1 MKKLFT
7 VLLLITSLTVS
18 AQLFQEDA
26 THLRFHKVKVYI
38 KATKQIVKKRKVF
51 MLKYDE
57 KQLKALVGKKHK
69 TLRFKGEPERKTLKD
84 QLFWRL
90 QTESGTIVFIH
101 ADKKIVM
108 FEDSKSITM
117 LYN

>member
-1 MKKLFT
+1 MKNLFT
-7 VLLLITSLTVS
+7 VLLLITSLTAS

-26 THLRFHKVKVYI
+26 THLRFHKVKVYV
-38 KATKQIVKKRKVF
+38 KATKQVVKKRKVF
-51 MLKYDE
+51 ILKYNE

-69 TLRFKGEPERKTLKD
+69 TLKFTTKPQKTIIRGKTFFALV
-84 QLFWRL
+84 
-90 QTESGTIVFIH
+90 TESGTIVYIH

-108 FEDSKSITM
+108 FEDDKSITM